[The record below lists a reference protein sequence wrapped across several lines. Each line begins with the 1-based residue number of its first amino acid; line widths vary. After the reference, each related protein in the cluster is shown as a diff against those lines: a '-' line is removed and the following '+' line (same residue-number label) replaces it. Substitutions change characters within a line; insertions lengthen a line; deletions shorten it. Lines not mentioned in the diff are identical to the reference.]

1 MKDNKFVFVTGAPGS
16 AWSMI
21 SHRFKK
27 NVKNFDFTD
36 ENDNREYDLPEEHK
50 KEYDIKVDNWK
61 AKTHMGAY
69 FGPHHE
75 FGHSFDDLSKY
86 DSNVENFYIEC
97 LRPFSD
103 HTSPYKLVKSHWFSY
118 NLDWLWDNCKGH
130 ELLLI
135 WREPEAAKDW
145 WYRMGGWNIHYPVY
159 TWYDNPERM
168 WLQMQ
173 EESKLILDF
182 GNKMNVTWHDYD
194 TNDSWLEKEFGEGR
208 KRDAAANPK
217 FKDTIKIGYLR
228 IS

>member
-21 SHRFKK
+21 SHRVKQ

-36 ENDNREYDLPEEHK
+36 ENEDRQYCLPEKHK
-50 KEYDIKVDNWK
+50 KKFNITAN
-61 AKTHMGAY
+61 KTHMGAY

-75 FGHSFDDLSKY
+75 FGHLFDDLSRY
-86 DSNVENFYIEC
+86 NQQVDNFYKEC
-97 LRPFSD
+97 SRPFSD

-118 NLDWLWDNCKGH
+118 NLDWIWNNCKGH
-130 ELLLI
+130 NLLLI
-135 WREPEAAKDW
+135 WREPKAARDW
-145 WYRMGGWNIHYPVY
+145 WYCMGGWDIHYPVY

-168 WLQMQ
+168 WYQMQ

-194 TNDSWLEKEFGEGR
+194 MDNSWLIKEFGKKPRCPRTVAVE
-208 KRDAAANPK
+208 
-217 FKDTIKIGYLR
+217 FSDTIKIGYLH
-228 IS
+228 IL